1 MDGMLGKKLG
11 MTQIFTADGDTV
23 QVTVVEVGPCVV
35 VTRRTAAKDGYD
47 AVQLGL
53 VEAKPPR
60 HVTKPQQGHFKKA
73 GATPTRK
80 LAEFEITA
88 DEAWA
93 AGDQV
98 KCSMFQEKD
107 FVDVVGTSKGKG
119 FQGVMKRHGFK
130 GGRATPRLDV
140 PSRPG
145 LDRRLVLP
153 VARLSRHEGDGAHGR
168 QADHDQEPP
177 GGQGR
182 RREESDLPA
191 RLGAGRRK
199 WLRRA
204 QAREARLSGFQLI
217 GTGSDWLKMATREVG
232 KR

>member
-1 MDGMLGKKLG
+1 MDGMLGKKIG
-11 MTQIFTADGDTV
+11 MTQVFTADGDTV

-35 VTRRTAAKDGYD
+35 VARRTAKNDGYD

-80 LAEFEITA
+80 LAEFEISA

-130 GGRATPRLDV
+130 GGRATHGSMFHRAPGSIGGSSF
-140 PSRPG
+140 PSRVYPG
-145 LDRRLVLP
+145 MKGTGRMGGKRITTKNLLVIKVDEEKNLIYLRGS
-153 VARLSRHEGDGAHGR
+153 V
-168 QADHDQEPP
+168 P
-177 GGQGR
+177 GGENGYVA
-182 RREESDLPA
+182 L
-191 RLGAGRRK
+191 K
-199 WLRRA
+199 RA
-204 QAREARLSGFQLI
+204 
-217 GTGSDWLKMATREVG
+217 
-232 KR
+232 KRG